1 MLLGQISVHWK
12 ATQATY
18 LKSINSR
25 QSPRRW
31 TVQFLTQIL
40 QISWDMWTHR
50 NGFKHGSTGPDQQQ
64 LKERLQEEIEEEYEQ
79 GTDDL
84 LPRDQHWLKKPLADM
99 LQLNPAIQQQWLTS
113 VANAH
118 DRYHNRQTT
127 DPSLN
132 QQRTLLR
139 NWLTTTT
146 TNNNNN
152 N

>member
-1 MLLGQISVHWK
+1 
-12 ATQATY
+12 
-18 LKSINSR
+18 
-25 QSPRRW
+25 
-31 TVQFLTQIL
+31 
-40 QISWDMWTHR
+40 MWTHW
-50 NGFKHGSTGPDQQQ
+50 NGFKHGSTGPNQQQ

-113 VANAH
+113 VANAR
-118 DRYHNRQTT
+118 DRYHNRQTA

-132 QQRTLLR
+132 QQCTLLR

>member
-12 ATQATY
+12 ATQATH

-25 QSPRRW
+25 QSPRQW

-40 QISWDMWTHR
+40 QISWDMWTHW

-84 LPRDQHWLKKPLADM
+84 LPRDQH
-99 LQLNPAIQQQWLTS
+99 
-113 VANAH
+113 
-118 DRYHNRQTT
+118 
-127 DPSLN
+127 
-132 QQRTLLR
+132 
-139 NWLTTTT
+139 
-146 TNNNNN
+146 
-152 N
+152 

>member
-1 MLLGQISVHWK
+1 MQAINTDPQIVTSVIECLNRWRAGPELREFLPTHPAHHQSILGWYPMLLGQISVHWK

-84 LPRDQHWLKKPLADM
+84 LPRDQHWLKKDLAD
-99 LQLNPAIQQQWLTS
+99 T
-113 VANAH
+113 
-118 DRYHNRQTT
+118 
-127 DPSLN
+127 
-132 QQRTLLR
+132 
-139 NWLTTTT
+139 
-146 TNNNNN
+146 
-152 N
+152 